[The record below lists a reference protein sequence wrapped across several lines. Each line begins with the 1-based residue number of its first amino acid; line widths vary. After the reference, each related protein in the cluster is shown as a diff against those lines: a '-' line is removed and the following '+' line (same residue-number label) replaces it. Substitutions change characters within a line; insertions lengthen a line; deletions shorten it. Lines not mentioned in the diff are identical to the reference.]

1 MANSPWLIHHDKF
14 TMANVPWQIQHGK
27 LYMENY
33 SFLELLQIQMQMQQT
48 AIMFN

>member
-1 MANSPWLIHHDKF
+1 
-14 TMANVPWQIQHGK
+14 MANVPWQIQHGK